1 MAAFTL
7 RRLAQYVSLLLI
19 VSMIGFAVLHLA
31 PGGPMAQMGGGDM
44 NAGDVKRMEQQLG
57 LGRPLPMQYME
68 WAGHILRGDW
78 GHSYRDGQPVLAVIG
93 SHLGATIE
101 LMGTAMILAV
111 VLGGAIG
118 TAGAIYRNSLF
129 DVSTTFLSMVLVS
142 IPTFWIGFVVIYFFS
157 VKLGWLPAGN
167 RATIGE
173 HSFLDL
179 LWHLIAPAT
188 VLAVVNMASW
198 SRYIRASM
206 LEVIGQDY
214 IRTARA
220 KGVSRTGI
228 LLNHTLRNA
237 LLPMITIFGLQLPQL
252 LGGALVAETVF
263 TWPGMGRLFLDSIS
277 YRDYPVI
284 MGVLMFGAVVVLAGN
299 FMADVLYGVVDPR
312 VRLR

>member
-7 RRLAQYVSLLLI
+7 RRFAQYVSLLLL

-44 NAGDVKRMEQQLG
+44 NAGDAKRLEQQLG
-57 LGRPLPMQYME
+57 LDRPLPMQYME
-68 WAGHILRGDW
+68 WVGHILRGDW

-93 SHLGATIE
+93 SHLGATFE
-101 LMGTAMILAV
+101 LMGTAMLLAV
-111 VLGGAIG
+111 LLGGPIG
-118 TAGAIYRNSLF
+118 IAGAIYRNSLF

-157 VKLGWLPAGN
+157 VKLGWLPPGN

-173 HSFLDL
+173 HSLLDE

-214 IRTARA
+214 IRTARS

>member
-1 MAAFTL
+1 MGSFAL
-7 RRLAQYVSLLLI
+7 RRLAQYVALLML

-31 PGGPMAQMGGGDM
+31 PGGPMAQMGGGEM
-44 NAGDVKRMEQQLG
+44 NADDMARLERQLG
-57 LGRPLPMQYME
+57 LDRPLPVQYAE
-68 WAGHILRGDW
+68 WLGHIFRGDW

-93 SHLGATIE
+93 SHLGATLE
-101 LMGTAMILAV
+101 LMCTAMVVAIL
-111 VLGGAIG
+111 LGGLIG
-118 TAGAIYRNSLF
+118 ITGALYRHSLF

-142 IPTFWIGFVVIYFFS
+142 IPTFWIGFVAIYVFS

-167 RATIGE
+167 RSTIGE
-173 HSFLDL
+173 YSVLDAI
-179 LWHLIAPAT
+179 WHLIAPAT

-220 KGVSRTGI
+220 KGVGRIGI
-228 LLNHTLRNA
+228 LFGHTLRNA
-237 LLPMITIFGLQLPQL
+237 MLPMITIAGLHLPQL

-284 MGVLMFGAVVVLAGN
+284 MGVLMFGAVFVLVGN
-299 FMADVLYGVVDPR
+299 FVADVLYGVVDPR